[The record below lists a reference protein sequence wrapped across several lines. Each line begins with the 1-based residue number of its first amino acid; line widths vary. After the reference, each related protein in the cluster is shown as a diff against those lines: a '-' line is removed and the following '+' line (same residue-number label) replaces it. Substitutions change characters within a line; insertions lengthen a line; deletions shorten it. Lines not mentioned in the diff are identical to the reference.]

1 MTTQE
6 SSALTPDIQALVG
19 KEWVFTSPEEIS
31 RASIRKFAL
40 AIGDHNPLY
49 LDAEYAGNS
58 KYGSIIA
65 PPTLI
70 CETWQYFTGGL
81 DEIGT
86 PSKRPTLHLGLEIR
100 GENEYTFLQPMRP
113 DDTVTARYRIADI
126 REREARSGKLIF
138 LVVEVT
144 FSNHLGEII
153 AVNKETTIFRASGS
167 EAEGGM
173 RPGAGTNNPDP
184 DFDEPER
191 DVRRLETALHY
202 EDVNEGDEIPELSKA
217 INMPRM
223 VFYSASTWDF
233 HRYHYDYERVS
244 KNGFPRPFVDGQ
256 MLGAYLAQ
264 MLADWTGDPG
274 AIRGLG
280 FRYRG
285 FSFPGDVLTC
295 KGKVKGKST
304 QDGQGLVECDLW
316 VENQD
321 GEQVLA
327 PASAALSLPSR
338 NV

>member
-1 MTTQE
+1 MTAHE
-6 SSALTPDIQALVG
+6 SSALTPAIQALVG

-49 LDAEYAGNS
+49 FDKEYASNS
-58 KYGSIIA
+58 KYGGIIA

-70 CETWQYFTGGL
+70 CETWQYFVGEL

-113 DDTVTARYRIADI
+113 DDIITARYRVADI
-126 REREARSGKLIF
+126 REREAKSGRLIF

-144 FSNHLGEII
+144 FSNQQGETI
-153 AVNKETTIFRASGS
+153 AVNKETSIFRVSGS

-173 RPGAGTNNPDP
+173 RAGVGTNSPDP
-184 DFDEPER
+184 DFGEPER
-191 DVRRLETALHY
+191 DVRRLETALYY
-202 EDVNEGDEIPELSKA
+202 EDVNEEDEIPKLCKA

-223 VFYSASTWDF
+223 VFYSAATWDF
-233 HRYHYDYERVS
+233 HRYHYDYERVT

-256 MLGAYLAQ
+256 MLGAYLTQ

-274 AIRGLG
+274 AISRLG

-295 KGKVKGKST
+295 KGKVNSKSI

-327 PASAALSLPSR
+327 PASATLKLPPR
-338 NV
+338 AV

>member
-1 MTTQE
+1 MTTHE

-19 KEWVFTSPEEIS
+19 KEWVFTCPEETG

-49 LDAEYAGNS
+49 FDQEYARNS
-58 KYGSIIA
+58 KYGGIIA

-70 CETWQYFTGGL
+70 CETWQYFVGEL

-86 PSKRPTLHLGLEIR
+86 PSKRPTLPLGLEIR

-113 DDTVTARYRIADI
+113 DDVITARYRVADI
-126 REREARSGKLIF
+126 RERQARSGKLIF

-144 FSNHLGEII
+144 FSNQQGETI
-153 AVNKETTIFRASGS
+153 AVNRETSIFRASGS

-173 RPGAGTNNPDP
+173 RAGAGTNSPDP
-184 DFDEPER
+184 DFSEPKR
-191 DVRRLETALHY
+191 DVRRLETALYY
-202 EDVNEGDEIPELSKA
+202 EDVNEDDEVPELCKA

-223 VFYSASTWDF
+223 VFYSAATWDF
-233 HRYHYDYERVS
+233 HRYHYDYERVT

-256 MLGAYLAQ
+256 MLGAYLTQ

-274 AIRGLG
+274 TISRLG

-295 KGKVKGKST
+295 KGKVNGKSV

-327 PASAALSLPSR
+327 PAGATLKLPSR
-338 NV
+338 GA